1 MSFGSDIKMINT
13 LKYAKKLEEVGVP
26 RDQAEAHVQLM
37 TEILEQEFATK
48 SDIVRLENRFDRVE
62 SELHKLE
69 YKLIIKLGAIC
80 ALSISAMV
88 TIQKLF

>member
-62 SELHKLE
+62 SELHKPE